1 MAHFSAFERLAT
13 SGERSQVQSDRSR
26 RSGGGHAAPWLRNIA
41 TTLAL
46 CGATVLALAAVARA
60 DEGEKVFQEVCSA
73 CHDAKT
79 RPLDGVRL
87 SRQQWKETIER
98 MEGLG
103 ADIPGGEKRKA
114 LLDYLERTHGPAGA
128 APAEKR

>member
-1 MAHFSAFERLAT
+1 MERAT
-13 SGERSQVQSDRSR
+13 
-26 RSGGGHAAPWLRNIA
+26 AWLRHIR

-46 CGATVLALAAVARA
+46 CGAIILSVPAASRA
-60 DEGEKVFQEVCSA
+60 DEGEKVFQDACSA

-79 RPLDGVRL
+79 RPLDKVRL
-87 SRQQWKETIER
+87 TRQQWKETIER

-103 ADIPGGEKRKA
+103 ADVPGGEKRKA
-114 LLDYLERTHGPAGA
+114 LLDYLERTHGPAEA